1 MPPATPSLAPA
12 VPGRRRRPGLIV
24 LLGAL
29 TAFGPLGIDMY
40 LPAFPQIAAA
50 LGAPIG
56 KVQFTLP
63 VFLAGMAA
71 GQILYGPLSD
81 RFGRRAP
88 LITGCLAFAAAS
100 AACALA
106 ASAEALIVSRFLM
119 GLGGAVGLVVAR
131 AVVRD
136 LYDEAES
143 ARVYSLMMLVMGLA
157 PVLAPALGGLLLLSF
172 SWTSIFW
179 LQTAFG
185 VGCAVAVATA
195 LPETLADHH
204 RARAHP
210 AFIARRFAFLLTRRA
225 FVGFALATACCSG
238 ILFAYIAG
246 SPFVFI
252 ELFGVSPQLFG
263 VYFGANAIGLFGAA
277 QLNHWLLRRH
287 SPRRILGGAFAVNL
301 AAALLLAAAVAA
313 GIGGF
318 GLFYALLFVCV
329 ASLGLLLP
337 NAVAAAMGP
346 FPEVAGSASSLLGML
361 QYAVGAATGALVG
374 FLHDGTALPMAGVVA
389 LASAAGALAL
399 ALLARPSP
407 PAP

>member
-1 MPPATPSLAPA
+1 MPPASHPASPAAPA
-12 VPGRRRRPGLIV
+12 RANRLGLVV

-40 LPAFPQIAAA
+40 LPAFPQIADA

-56 KVQFTLP
+56 AVQLTLP

-88 LITGCLAFAAAS
+88 LIAGCLAFAAAS

-106 ASAEALIVSRFLM
+106 GSAGALIVSRFLM

-136 LYDEAES
+136 LYDESES

-157 PVLAPALGGLLLLSF
+157 PVLAPALGGLLLLAF
-172 SWTSIFW
+172 RWESIFW
-179 LQTAFG
+179 VQAAFG
-185 VGCAVAVATA
+185 VGCAVAVAAA
-195 LPETLADHH
+195 LPETLAAHH

-210 AFIARRFAFLLTRRA
+210 GFIARRFAFLLGQRA
-225 FVGFALATACCSG
+225 FVGFALTTACCSG
-238 ILFAYIAG
+238 ILFAYISG

-263 VYFGANAIGLFGAA
+263 VFFGANAVGLFSAA
-277 QLNHWLLRRH
+277 QLNHWLLRRW
-287 SPRRILGGAFAVNL
+287 SPRRILGAAFAVN
-301 AAALLLAAAVAA
+301 ATAALLLAAATAG

-318 GLFYALLFVCV
+318 ALFFGLLFVCV
-329 ASLGLLLP
+329 ATLGLLLP
-337 NAVAAAMGP
+337 NAVAAAMQP
-346 FPEVAGSASSLLGML
+346 FPEMAGSASALLGML
-361 QYAVGAATGALVG
+361 QYALGATTGALVG
-374 FLHDGTALPMAGVVA
+374 FLHDGTALPMALVVVA
-389 LASAAGALAL
+389 ASCAGALAL
-399 ALLARPSP
+399 ALLTRPSGP
-407 PAP
+407 